1 MNPELFENKIE
12 KNWLTKLS
20 PFIDSV
26 EFDNIIEGKNLN
38 ISDVI
43 ESKKSGG
50 KEITAE
56 KWMED
61 FMRHTGLTKEDAL
74 KKLKEFAEELK
85 KTQHNGCK

>member
-1 MNPELFENKIE
+1 MNNLKHIKRFNEAQE
-12 KNWLTKLS
+12 
-20 PFIDSV
+20 
-26 EFDNIIEGKNLN
+26 NLN

-85 KTQHNGCK
+85 KTKQK

>member
-1 MNPELFENKIE
+1 M
-12 KNWLTKLS
+12 KNLKHIKR
-20 PFIDSV
+20 FN
-26 EFDNIIEGKNLN
+26 EAQENLN

-85 KTQHNGCK
+85 KTKQK